1 MCDVAHAASLL
12 RARGGAAAGRR
23 CACARESARKL
34 GCSAHARVSVLG
46 ALTRASVSASL
57 SPSRVGDRPVDA
69 PKSAGRRVSPPCFWG
84 CVAPRRFPSCS
95 RYASGPGGR
104 VGGSLFVVGAL
115 AGPAWEGGGAAALL
129 ARCGGCRC
137 PCRYTPASK
146 MRARPCAAQYPA
158 HRGPVF
164 GPAFAW
170 RHRRAFVWFSVS
182 RFKHGVPNPFFLA
195 FCHGTGFEM
204 MAILVKALKCVTK
217 RLRAFP

>member
-1 MCDVAHAASLL
+1 MRTHARVGVCAPLSLSC
-12 RARGGAAAGRR
+12 RRSARR
-23 CACARESARKL
+23 CAEVGRAAC
-34 GCSAHARVSVLG
+34 VSSLLFWVR
-46 ALTRASVSASL
+46 RAAQVPLLLSL
-57 SPSRVGDRPVDA
+57 RQRAGR
-69 PKSAGRRVSPPCFWG
+69 AGRRVIVRCQCAG
-84 CVAPRRFPSCS
+84 G
-95 RYASGPGGR
+95 SG
-104 VGGSLFVVGAL
+104 VGG
-115 AGPAWEGGGAAALL
+115 GGGAAALL

-195 FCHGTGFEM
+195 FCHGTRFEM